1 MIKINSN
8 ILFRRFYN
16 FSNTRGTIF
25 FGIKFVAIPFI
36 LLFFSFGFFPSVT
49 RAQGL
54 VFSYSYENVTRNNGG
69 GNLESGDTIE
79 VHALAKVNTATK
91 DFYYTDTIS
100 TGTQFV
106 SGSLQ
111 IVTNEG
117 LNFRGPYT
125 DASGDDLGEYD
136 ISNGIP
142 RIRVN
147 LGTGATNPSSGT
159 VNFGVTTGGGTIN
172 PGDKPKFYGTTLFM
186 VSYRLVVTAGFGDT
200 IHLTGN
206 YYFDTSGVNTTYRFD
221 YAGIKIIRN
230 SGLCTNFLGASFTA
244 DSSFKTGNTQ
254 NRALPAIVPGYIK
267 INLGP
272 NSPNDGY
279 YAIANN
285 TSADGTT
292 DNTGPYK
299 PGVNNHRVFGG
310 AWDIIGDHTGAI
322 NPALGNAAVSPGT
335 NGGYM
340 LVVNASYPAGEAFRD
355 TIKNICPNTYY
366 EFSAWVRNICG
377 VCGSDSNSV
386 LTYTPGVLPNLTF
399 AVNDIDYYTSG
410 NIVHDNNWVKRG
422 FLYQTGTSDTQFTIS
437 IKNNAAGGGGNDW
450 VLDDI
455 KLATCYPNLIMNP
468 NDTVSACAGYPVT
481 ITDTVKSFFNN
492 YGYFMWEVSL
502 NNGVTWV
509 SLPTTKGFKA
519 PVLENGLWVYHVDTV
534 FIPTA
539 ADSGY
544 LIRLKVASTSS
555 NLTNSNCSVNNSQY
569 VFLKIYSS
577 SCSVLDAML
586 LNFSGAIVN
595 NKASLQWTSKN
606 EDGLKEYDVEKSLNG
621 INFSP
626 IGEVAAV
633 NSPGATYVF
642 NDPED
647 ISNIAYYRLKIMNSD
662 LNNTKYSKVIALFNK
677 RASFRVRTVNPFSN
691 NLRIEVFLP
700 KEGDIEFN
708 LCDIYGNVVSSKS
721 FSLGMGDSQITFDN
735 LNGLT
740 PGVYI
745 LRAFYNGTLLL
756 NKLIKTSN

>member
-1 MIKINSN
+1 MIKIYSCIFFKIFYN
-8 ILFRRFYN
+8 ILNIRRL
-16 FSNTRGTIF
+16 IF
-25 FGIKFVAIPFI
+25 FRIKLVTIPFI
-36 LLFFSFGFFPSVT
+36 LLFFSLELFPFFVS
-49 RAQGL
+49 AQGL
-54 VFSYSYENVTRNNGG
+54 IFSYSYENVTRNNGG

-79 VHALAKVNTATK
+79 VHALAKVNTATQN
-91 DFYYTDTIS
+91 FYYTDTIS

-117 LNFRGPYT
+117 LNFRGPFT
-125 DASGDDLGEYD
+125 DASGDDPGVYD

-147 LGTGATNPSSGT
+147 LGTSALNPSSGT
-159 VNFGVTTGGGTIN
+159 VNFGVTTGGGTVN
-172 PGDKPKFYGTTLFM
+172 PGNKPKFYGTTLFM
-186 VSYRLVVTAGFGDT
+186 VSYRLVVTANFGDT
-200 IHLTGN
+200 IHLNGN
-206 YYFDTSGVNTTYRFD
+206 YYFDTSGVNTSYRFD

-230 SGLCTNFLGASFTA
+230 AGLCTNFLGTSFTA
-244 DSSFKTGNTQ
+244 DSSFKTRNTQ

-299 PGVNNHRVFGG
+299 PAANNHRVFGG

-322 NPALGNAAVSPGT
+322 NPAAGNAPVSPGT

-340 LVVNASYPAGEAFRD
+340 LVVNASYPAGEAYREI
-355 TIKNICPNTYY
+355 IKNVCPNTNY

-399 AVNDIDYYTSG
+399 AVNDVDYYSSG

-422 FLYQTGTSDTQFTIS
+422 FLYQTGPSETQFTIS

-455 KLATCYPNLIMNP
+455 KLATCYPDLIMNP
-468 NDTVSACAGYPVT
+468 NDTISACAGFPVT
-481 ITDTVKSFFNN
+481 ITDTVKSFFND

-502 NNGVTWV
+502 NNGVSWV
-509 SLPTTKGFKA
+509 SLPASKGFKN

-534 FIPTA
+534 YIPSA
-539 ADSGY
+539 ADSGK

-555 NLTNSNCSVNNSQY
+555 NLSNSNCSVNNSQN
-569 VFLKIYSS
+569 VFLKIYSK
-577 SCSVLDAML
+577 SCFVLDEMQL
-586 LNFSGAIVN
+586 IFKGTIVN

-606 EDGLKEYDVEKSLNG
+606 EEGLKEYDVEKSING
-621 INFSP
+621 INFSQ
-626 IGEVAAV
+626 IGEVTV
-633 NSPGATYVF
+633 LNNPGATYVF
-642 NDPED
+642 NDPEG
-647 ISNIAYYRLKIMNSD
+647 ISNVAYYRLKIINSGM
-662 LNNTKYSKVIALFNK
+662 NNTKYSGVISLFNK
-677 RASFRVRTVNPFSN
+677 SASFKIGTANPFTN
-691 NLRIEVFLP
+691 NLKIDVFLP
-700 KEGDIEFN
+700 KDGIIEFN
-708 LCDIYGNVVSSKS
+708 LCDIYGNVVNRKSSQLS
-721 FSLGMGDSQITFDN
+721 MGNSQVFLDN

-745 LRAFYNGTLLL
+745 LRAYYNGIILL
-756 NKLIKTSN
+756 NKLIKASY